1 MKKRLDLILIE
12 EKYCSSR
19 NKAQVHILAGEVFVN
34 GNKECVPSKLIDTNS
49 TIEMKYLSDNFV
61 SRAGEKLLSAIENF
75 NIDIKDKI
83 CIDVGAST
91 GGFTQCLLQ
100 AGAKKVYSVDVG
112 YGQLD
117 YKLRSDSRIVN
128 LEKTNARNLDLST
141 ISDNIDVIV
150 MDVSFV
156 SITKFDRFFYNFVK
170 DKTKNVFIG
179 LIKPQFELSKEK
191 IGKNGIVR
199 NSSYR
204 QEAVKKVVGFIKDY
218 YTFVSLPIASP
229 IKGAKGNIEYLIYCK
244 ND

>member
-49 TIEMKYLSDNFV
+49 TIEMKYLSDIFV
-61 SRAGEKLLSAIENF
+61 SRAGEKLFSAIENF

-170 DKTKNVFIG
+170 DKKKNVFIG

-218 YTFVSLPIASP
+218 YTFVSSPIESP

-244 ND
+244 NN